1 MLSPFHWLESLSFV
15 QIRATKRASN
25 RDTEVNLKP
34 NQFLRFRDNH
44 WHYKRRVP
52 TRYAAFDDRGVI
64 RFSLKTDSLDI
75 ARIRR
80 DAQVKADDLYWA
92 SLVGIDGEPT
102 EAGAEQ
108 QRLVAEGRYRS
119 ATLRALA
126 RGFTYATAD
135 ELADRADTADIIRR
149 IHSVNERDKGG
160 PSIVERSEAE
170 AVLGGLTPPPIKIS
184 EAFELYCS
192 EIAIDELFSK
202 SQMQKRLW
210 RKTKQRGVQYLIDL
224 IGDKPISEISRQD
237 ALRYY
242 NWWKDRLVPSD
253 DGDSLSPNTANRD
266 IGNVRVLY
274 EAYFKHI
281 GEEDRSNPFR
291 NLSFKSKK
299 SKGEVPPFEDDWVR
313 QRILV
318 PRLFDGINDEAW
330 HILYALIETGC
341 RPGEIGNLIG
351 EDILLD
357 HPVPHVRIRP
367 KKNREIKTAA
377 SIREIPLVGVSL
389 AALRRFPDG
398 FPRYRDKPDLLS
410 ANLMKA
416 MKVRKLFPTP
426 KHKVYSFRHSFEK
439 RMLEAGIDHDLRLT
453 LMGHTNKRPAY
464 GDGGSLAFRR
474 DELLK
479 IAHPFPPEIFGA

>member
-1 MLSPFHWLESLSFV
+1 
-15 QIRATKRASN
+15 
-25 RDTEVNLKP
+25 LKP
-34 NQFLRFRDNH
+34 NRFLQFRDNH

-52 TRYAAFDDRGVI
+52 SRYAAIDDRAVI

-92 SLVGIDGEPT
+92 SLVGIDGDST
-102 EAGAEQ
+102 EIGASQ
-108 QRLVAEGRYRS
+108 QRAVADRRYQA

-126 RGFTYATAD
+126 RGFTYATVD

-149 IHSVNERDKGG
+149 IHAVNERDKGG
-160 PSIVERSEAE
+160 SSIAERSEAE
-170 AVLGGLTPPPIKIS
+170 AVLGGISPPPLKIS
-184 EAFELYCS
+184 QVFELYCS
-192 EIAIDELFSK
+192 EIAVDELLSK
-202 SQMQKRLW
+202 SEMQKRLW
-210 RKTKQRGVQYLIDL
+210 RKTKLRGVQYLIDL
-224 IGDKPISEISRQD
+224 IGDKPIAEITRQD

-242 NWWKDRLVPSD
+242 NWWKDRLVPS
-253 DGDSLSPNTANRD
+253 GDSDGLSPNTANRD
-266 IGNVRVLY
+266 IGNVRVLCG
-274 EAYFKHI
+274 AYFKHI
-281 GEEDRSNPFR
+281 GEEDRPNPFR
-291 NLSFKSKK
+291 NLAFKAKK
-299 SKGEVPPFEDDWVR
+299 LKGEVLPFEDDWVR
-313 QRILV
+313 GKILV
-318 PRLFDGINDEAW
+318 PGLFEGINDEAW

-351 EDILLD
+351 EDILID

-389 AALRRFPDG
+389 ASLRRFPDG

-416 MKVRKLFPTP
+416 MTVRRLFPTP

-464 GDGGSLAFRR
+464 GDGGSLEFRR
-474 DELLK
+474 DQLLK
-479 IAHPFPPEIFGA
+479 IAHPFPSALFDER